1 MCLDDTLQAHG
12 LRSSVRNCQHI
23 NSKGIFQS
31 GLLIEHIGQILYV
44 RTFLQ
49 VNDDTDSFF
58 GRLIGIS
65 TMSVVFLVSTRLQT
79 SFKNFPIPA
88 PIMV

>member
-1 MCLDDTLQAHG
+1 MCLDDTFQAHG

-58 GRLIGIS
+58 GRLIGNIHD
-65 TMSVVFLVSTRLQT
+65 VCCLLGLYQ
-79 SFKNFPIPA
+79 IA
-88 PIMV
+88 DII